1 MAGPSFLHERYRVL
15 RRLGGGRFATVYLAD
30 DLQEGRPVAI
40 KVVPRTADTEGRVRR
55 EVEAAARLAH
65 RHIVRTYEVIEEKD
79 RTILVSEYIAGS
91 TLRELYR
98 DRCLSDREIAE
109 IGVQLASALEHAHKH
124 GVVHRDVKPEN
135 VMLVD
140 GESIEA
146 RLMDFGVAQLEDDT
160 SVTMAGDLVGTLAY
174 MSPEQGEGKNVD
186 SRSDVYSL
194 ALVLYEGFTGKNPLR
209 GHKLEELLHDV
220 SRPDIPPLAL
230 GRPDLPEALS
240 GLLAQAMAR
249 DRRARPDAGTF
260 GRQLAQIARRLSDEI
275 PESTVATQIRRL
287 RLPSPYNERLAFLGG
302 RLVAGGSSLACLLY
316 LLPKLPFYPEV
327 ALLPL
332 VAIPAFLALVWPF
345 AGGVV
350 TLAVLAPPVFAYAV
364 GWGVLYA
371 VSATVVF
378 GLLRWRRRE
387 WAALL
392 PGLVP
397 VAVSGGLG
405 LALLPLT
412 GLFLR
417 RWGALA
423 GFCMGL
429 SLAVTAGL
437 AGWSALPYFFT
448 TGTGPVLAVT
458 RHVASL
464 WAVLVELAR
473 LLDARPELALQI
485 ALFTVFSLPFYAW
498 LGASRAGRMWGATLY
513 LGAMFLA
520 YLLTPVLV
528 LDLRVSLG
536 SFLAAFG
543 PCAIIAYLSALVAP
557 AKGTVSL

>member
-1 MAGPSFLHERYRVL
+1 MAGPIFLHERYRVL

-30 DLQEGRPVAI
+30 DLEKRRPVAI
-40 KVVPRTADTEGRVRR
+40 KVVPRAADTEGRVRR

-65 RHIVRTYEVIEEKD
+65 RHIVRTYEVIEEED
-79 RTILVSEYIAGS
+79 RTILVTEYIAGS
-91 TLRELYR
+91 TLRELYQ

-109 IGVQLASALEHAHKH
+109 VGVQLASALDHAHKR
-124 GVVHRDVKPEN
+124 GVVHRDIKPEN

-140 GESIEA
+140 GEAIDA
-146 RLMDFGVAQLEDDT
+146 RLMDFGVAHLEDDT

-209 GHKLEELLHDV
+209 GRKLEELLHDV
-220 SRPDIPPLAL
+220 SRPEIPPLAA

-240 GLLAQAMAR
+240 GLLARAMAR
-249 DRRARPDAGTF
+249 DRLARPDAATF
-260 GRQLAQIARRLSDEI
+260 GRQLAQIARRLSDDI

-287 RLPSPYNERLAFLGG
+287 RLPAPDRERLAFLGG
-302 RLVAGGSSLACLLY
+302 RLVAGGSSLGCLLY
-316 LLPKLPFYPEV
+316 LLPKLPFYPEAV
-327 ALLPL
+327 LLPL
-332 VAIPAFLALVWPF
+332 VVAPPFLALVWPF

-350 TLAVLAPPVFAYAV
+350 TLAVLAPPIFAYAV

-371 VSATVVF
+371 VAAAVVF

-392 PGLVP
+392 PGLAP
-397 VAVSGGLG
+397 LAVGGGLG
-405 LALLPLT
+405 LALLPLA

-423 GFCMGL
+423 GFWIGL
-429 SLAVTAGL
+429 SLTVAAGL
-437 AGWSALPYFFT
+437 AGWSPLPYFFT

-458 RHVASL
+458 HHVGSP
-464 WAVLVELAR
+464 WAVLLELAR
-473 LLDARPELALQI
+473 LLDARPELALQT
-485 ALFTVFSLPFYAW
+485 ALCTIFSLPFYAW
-498 LGASRAGRMWGATLY
+498 LGPSRAGRMWGATVY
-513 LGAMFLA
+513 LAAMFLA
-520 YLLTPVLV
+520 FLLTPVAV
-528 LDLRVSLG
+528 FDLQVSLG

-557 AKGTVSL
+557 ARGTVSL